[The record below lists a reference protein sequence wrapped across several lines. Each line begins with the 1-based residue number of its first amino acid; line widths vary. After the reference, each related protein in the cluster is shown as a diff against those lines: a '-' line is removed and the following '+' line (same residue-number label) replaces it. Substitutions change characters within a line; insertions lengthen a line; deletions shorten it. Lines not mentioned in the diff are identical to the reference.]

1 MSFFQVMFA
10 PAKDVGTRLRAFR
23 RDAGVFRG
31 TYTSTGG
38 HRMGHALLLF
48 ILAGVLVLTGCERE
62 EVVHPVPPAS
72 EIAAYYVWEGGVTAE
87 MSGNVAQVSVTID
100 PEQYRRGGDLWAKAF
115 PYLFLFSPGT
125 RDALSDH
132 PGLGGVRVTA
142 RHPNGDA
149 IATAMLSRGTLTA
162 GTWNRALAIARDAR
176 QEGTERPGRV
186 QDLVRWGED
195 HTDFEYN
202 PSYIRSP

>member
-1 MSFFQVMFA
+1 MSSNRVMFA
-10 PAKDVGTRLRAFR
+10 PTKPVFARSRASR
-23 RDAGVFRG
+23 RDAGVSRG
-31 TYTSTGG
+31 AGPSTGG
-38 HRMGHALLLF
+38 RRLGHALLLV

-72 EIAAYYVWEGGVTAE
+72 EIATYYVWEGGVTAE
-87 MSGNVAQVSVTID
+87 ISGNVAQVSVTID

-115 PYLFLFSPGT
+115 PYLFIFSPAT

-149 IATAMLSRGTLTA
+149 IATAMLSRGTLTP
-162 GTWNRALAIARDAR
+162 GNWNRALSIARDAR

-202 PSYIRSP
+202 PDYIRNP

>member
-1 MSFFQVMFA
+1 MKPSSPRFA
-10 PAKDVGTRLRAFR
+10 RRQPVGLQSIVLLLVSA
-23 RDAGVFRG
+23 
-31 TYTSTGG
+31 S
-38 HRMGHALLLF
+38 ALLL
-48 ILAGVLVLTGCERE
+48 LGCERE
-62 EVVHPVPPAS
+62 DVEHPVPAAS
-72 EIAAYYVWEGGVTAE
+72 TIAEYYVWEGGVSAQI
-87 MSGNVAQVSVTID
+87 SGNVAQVSVTVEPD
-100 PEQYRRGGDLWAKAF
+100 QYRRGGDLWAKAF

-132 PGLGGVRVTA
+132 PGLGGVRIVA

-149 IATAMLSRGTLTA
+149 ISQALLSRGTLTPV
-162 GTWNRALAIARDAR
+162 TWNRALRIARDAR

-202 PSYIRSP
+202 PSYIRNP